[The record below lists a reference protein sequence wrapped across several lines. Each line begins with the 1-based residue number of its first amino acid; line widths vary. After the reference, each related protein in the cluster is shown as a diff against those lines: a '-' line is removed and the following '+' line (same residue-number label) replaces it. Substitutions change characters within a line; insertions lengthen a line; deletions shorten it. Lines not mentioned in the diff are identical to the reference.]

1 MKKSWFRLLAS
12 SRVWALVLAVAFTVA
27 IVGCSQQCGP
37 NCDKQA
43 SCCKDGCTGKCKDCT
58 HGDKPCP
65 HADKA
70 GHDCGHHKA
79 AEGEKAGC
87 PKAAECN
94 KPCPH
99 AKKAAEQKADK

>member
-1 MKKSWFRLLAS
+1 MKKGWFRLLAS
-12 SRVWALVLAVAFTVA
+12 SRVWAVVLAVAFTVA

-43 SCCKDGCTGKCKDCT
+43 SCCKDGCSGKCKEGCT

-65 HADKA
+65 HAN
-70 GHDCGHHKA
+70 KA
-79 AEGEKAGC
+79 APDKPAGEKAGC